1 MGDYAVSLY
10 RCAGYEQDQVDEAL
24 SGVLG
29 PLGGMG
35 AFVRPG
41 YRVLLKLNLLASCTP
56 DEAVTTHPALVR
68 AAVRT
73 VQKEGAVAVVGD
85 SPGGRNTASSYE
97 ALLRKT
103 GIREVIDDTGCEYT
117 FFDEATTEVQVPGAR
132 TFRKFTV
139 ARALTDADCVI
150 GLPRL
155 KTHQLTGITG
165 AVKLHYGFI
174 PGVAKAEYHLHAGR
188 DTRTFAQLLLELA
201 AVVRPA
207 LTIMDAVVAME
218 GNGPRHGTPR
228 NLGLLMAGTCPPALD
243 YLACTITGIDPRTVP
258 TVRQAME
265 WECGPASADEIA
277 TFGPP
282 PGEFAVRFKKP
293 EALRRYSLPPVFF
306 RVAQRHFAIRP
317 EIDLRRCTRCGT
329 CIRNCPPGAIRRDDD
344 NYPVIDHAACIRCF
358 CCQELCPAGAVGVKT
373 PLVRRLIG

>member
-1 MGDYAVSLY
+1 MGDYTVSLQ
-10 RCAGYEQDQVDEAL
+10 RCAGYEPEQVGEAL
-24 SGVLG
+24 SEVLA

-35 AFVRPG
+35 AFVRRKD
-41 YRVLLKLNLLASCTP
+41 RVLIKLNLLASCMP
-56 DEAVTTHPALVR
+56 DEAVTTHPAMAR
-68 AAVRT
+68 AAVRA
-73 VQKEGAVAVVGD
+73 VQKEGAIAVVGD

-117 FFDEATTEVQVPGAR
+117 FFDEETTEVAVRGAR

-139 ARALTDADCVI
+139 ARALADADCII
-150 GLPRL
+150 GLPRF

-201 AVVRPA
+201 ATVKPG

-228 NLGLLMAGTCPPALD
+228 KLGLLMAGTSLTALD
-243 YLACTITGIDPRTVP
+243 FLACTIAGIEPRTVP

-265 WECGPASADEIA
+265 WGCGPASTDEIT

-282 PGEFAVRFKKP
+282 PGEFAVRFRKP
-293 EALRRYSLPPVFF
+293 EALRLYSLPPAFF
-306 RVAQRHFAIRP
+306 RIAQRHLAVRP
-317 EIDLRRCTRCGT
+317 VIDRERCTRCGT
-329 CIRNCPPGAIRRDDD
+329 CIRDCPPGAIRRDDN